1 MKIEQIIRGGLKSV
15 FMVILLAI
23 SVVLNTQKTYAESIS
38 LTIFGFDSGNNID
51 FNFQGL
57 ASEPTKVKDL
67 DLKVVTDNAS
77 GYNLTIASVGD
88 TTELATADA
97 SNPGRIYSLMTPKQ
111 AAAFSQKEWGY
122 SLDQTVFN
130 PIPQKNTP
138 EKFWNKDSATPA
150 TGDMSGAGLPKL
162 SIAVRAGGDYLRGL
176 IEAV

>member
-23 SVVLNTQKTYAESIS
+23 GVMLNTQKTYAESIS

-57 ASEPTKVKDL
+57 ASEPAKVKDL

-97 SNPGRIYSLMTPKQ
+97 SNPRQDL
-111 AAAFSQKEWGY
+111 FS
-122 SLDQTVFN
+122 DD
-130 PIPQKNTP
+130 P
-138 EKFWNKDSATPA
+138 
-150 TGDMSGAGLPKL
+150 
-162 SIAVRAGGDYLRGL
+162 
-176 IEAV
+176 

>member
-57 ASEPTKVKDL
+57 TSEPTKVKDL
-67 DLKVVTDNAS
+67 GLKVVTDNTS
-77 GYNLTIASVGD
+77 GYNLTIASARD
-88 TTELATADA
+88 TTELATADT
-97 SNPGRIYSLMTPKQ
+97 SNSGRIYSLTAPKQ

-122 SLDQTVFN
+122 SLGQTVFK

-138 EKFWNKDSATPA
+138 EKIWNKDSATPT
-150 TGDMSGAGLPKL
+150 TGDISGG
-162 SIAVRAGGDYLRGL
+162 VDYQN
-176 IEAV
+176 